1 MRRLLNTLYVLSED
15 LYLTLDGENV
25 VAKKS
30 GQEMGRVPL
39 HTLESI
45 LSFSYMGASPA
56 LMGKCAENNIG
67 LAFFRP
73 TSGKFLAD
81 VGGEQQGNVLLR
93 RTQYHWANN
102 DSQSLPIA
110 RNLIVGKIFN
120 CRWVL
125 ERALRDHGMR
135 IDVRVV
141 KQASVHLA
149 ESIKAAAIAETMD
162 SLRGIEGDAA
172 AVYFSVFG
180 ELILANDD
188 SLVFRGRNRRP
199 PTDPAN
205 AMLSLFYTVLSLDCS
220 SALRGVGFDPYVGF
234 FHTDR
239 PGRRS
244 LALDCMEEL
253 RPVLVDRFVLS
264 VINNRVVS
272 LGDFSHRETGEVQ
285 LTDIGRKKL
294 FDVWQRRKRETLTH
308 PYLKEKILWG
318 LVPYVQAQLLA
329 KCLRGDIDGYP
340 AFLWK

>member
-1 MRRLLNTLYVLSED
+1 MRHLLNTLYVLSED

-56 LMGKCAENNIG
+56 LMGKCAESNIG
-67 LAFFRP
+67 FAFFKP
-73 TSGKFLAD
+73 TSGRFLAD
-81 VGGEQQGNVLLR
+81 VSGEQQGNVLLR
-93 RTQYHWANN
+93 RVQYRWANDN
-102 DSQSLPIA
+102 GKALPIA
-110 RNLIVGKIFN
+110 RNLIIGKIFN

-125 ERALRDHGMR
+125 ERALRDHAMR
-135 IDVRVV
+135 IDADVV
-141 KQASVHLA
+141 KQASTHLA
-149 ESIKAAAIAETMD
+149 ESIRAAAAAETID

-180 ELILANDD
+180 ELILANDG
-188 SLVFRGRNRRP
+188 SLTFRGRHRRP

-264 VINNRVVS
+264 SINNRIITA
-272 LGDFSHRETGEVQ
+272 GDFAYRETGEVR
-285 LTDIGRKKL
+285 LTDDGRKKL
-294 FDVWQRRKRETLTH
+294 FDVWQKRKRETLTH
-308 PYLKEKILWG
+308 PYLKEKVPWG
-318 LVPYVQAQLLA
+318 LVPHVQAQLLA